1 MNHHY
6 EPQPGDIGLSY
17 GTAKFS
23 RFVRLAQALIGDW
36 AIYSHAFIYLGDG
49 LIIESLP
56 QGATINELSTY
67 EPEQVIFAQFGLS
80 REQRSRICEE
90 AIRLEG
96 TPYSKLDF
104 VAIGLTHYC
113 NDCWLPRWVRKRVA
127 NSGRMI
133 CSQLVAESYR
143 RAGIELEP
151 GKDPQDL
158 TPGDL
163 ARIIMINYGRKY
175 YD

>member
-1 MNHHY
+1 MTY
-6 EPQPGDIGLSY
+6 VPKPGDIGLSY
-17 GTAKFS
+17 GNAKFS
-23 RFVRLAQALIGDW
+23 RFVRFAQALIGDW

-49 LIIESLP
+49 FIIESLP
-56 QGATINELSTY
+56 DGATINPLSNY
-67 EPEQVIFAQFGLS
+67 EPENVIFSQFRLS
-80 REQRSRICEE
+80 KEQRIRICEE

-104 VAIGLTHYC
+104 VAIGLEHYC
-113 NDCWLPRWVRKRVA
+113 KNCWLPRWLKKRVT
-127 NSGRMI
+127 NSGKMI

-151 GKDPQDL
+151 GMDPQGL

-163 ARIIMINYGRKY
+163 SRIIMLNYGKKF